1 MGKSNSTAKKTSQLT
16 PQTSSKSKPAKDAT
30 PSLSE
35 FSDSTH
41 FSQVEVQDLYKTFT
55 ELSAPKMQCD
65 RELFKQCLI
74 KLEPHGFKPPKD
86 TPFGDRLFELL
97 DVNNDGVVD
106 LSEFICGLS
115 ILCKGTPE
123 EKLKL
128 SFKAYDLDG
137 NGFISEEELTSMFKS
152 AWLSGFKALTS
163 QHGGSEINFEELE
176 EFSSSM
182 AQNFAHSAFQ
192 TLDVDGDGKLSLEE
206 FTNFGLA
213 QPKITATL
221 NGFKHDINIV
231 LY

>member
-1 MGKSNSTAKKTSQLT
+1 
-16 PQTSSKSKPAKDAT
+16 
-30 PSLSE
+30 
-35 FSDSTH
+35 
-41 FSQVEVQDLYKTFT
+41 
-55 ELSAPKMQCD
+55 MQCD
-65 RELFKQCLI
+65 RDLFKQCLI
-74 KLEPHGFKPPKD
+74 KLEAHGFKQPKD
-86 TPFGDRLFELL
+86 TPFGDRLFDLL

-152 AWLSGFKALTS
+152 AWLSGFKALAFN
-163 QHGGSEINFEELE
+163 HGGDDIDFEQLD
-176 EFSSSM
+176 EFSSTM
-182 AQNFAHSAFQ
+182 AQNFAHNAFQ
-192 TLDVDGDGKLSLEE
+192 SLDTDGDGKLSLEE
-206 FTNFGLA
+206 FTNFALA

-221 NGFKHDINIV
+221 NGFKHEVNIV